1 MQLVLDLLVRAED
14 VGVVLRQ
21 VADAEEPVQDAGEL
35 VPVQVAGLRE
45 AEGQIT
51 IGMRREPNRGGSAPG
66 SSSA

>member
-1 MQLVLDLLVRAED
+1 MWASSCVE
-14 VGVVLRQ
+14 

-51 IGMRREPNRGGSAPG
+51 VAADLASE
-66 SSSA
+66 